1 MKGTIDQQNIP
12 DSRGTSVVPIRA
24 TPSPATNYFLA
35 CGFTPGLSLP
45 VSASAGRINAIELV
59 FLFSLSEELKFLYKV
74 RLYLINYNVVT
85 LFIISSNFLLSSGNL
100 PYCSRVPGTWD
111 KTIYE

>member
-24 TPSPATNYFLA
+24 TQSPPTNYFIA
-35 CGFTPGLSLP
+35 CGFAPGLSLP
-45 VSASAGRINAIELV
+45 VSASVGRINAIELV
-59 FLFSLSEELKFLYKV
+59 FLFSLNELIFLYKV
-74 RLYLINYNVVT
+74 GLYLINYNVGT

-100 PYCSRVPGTWD
+100 PYCSRMPGTWD
-111 KTIYE
+111 KTIFE